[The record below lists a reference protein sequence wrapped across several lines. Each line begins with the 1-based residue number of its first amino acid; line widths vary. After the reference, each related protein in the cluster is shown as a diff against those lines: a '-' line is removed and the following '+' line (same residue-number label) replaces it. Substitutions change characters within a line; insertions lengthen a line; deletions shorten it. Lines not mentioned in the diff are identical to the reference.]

1 MSHSSVP
8 WYSTKTFRLCSMLAL
23 IFLYFIVEIVI
34 GHITHSLAL
43 IADSFH
49 MLADVLS
56 LLIGL
61 YSVRLSKKRSD
72 INTYGW
78 VRAEVVGANI
88 NTVFLLALSLTIL
101 FDVIQRYITPEPIR
115 NVNMLL
121 ITGCVG
127 LGINI
132 IGMFLFQGFHGHS
145 HGAGSHGD
153 SHGGGKSHEHSHS
166 TGDKRKEHGHSH
178 GGHSRDSHGHGNDN
192 PAHIPDVETPQKRTR
207 HDSTGAE
214 IFNHIS
220 NVTEFKRHSSRALEE
235 AIGDI
240 VEQKEPDT
248 IIDIPASALSPA
260 HKIDRKS
267 EDKHQKSSKRT
278 KRASMNMQAQFL
290 HVFADALGS
299 IVVIISALIVKFVP
313 HDPNNTHHWTVYID
327 PTLSVIIIIII
338 TISTIPFF
346 IETSLVLLQSIPNNI
361 EVVKLQRDLL
371 KEIPEVDGIHEL
383 HVWRL
388 TGEKI
393 IASAHLHRRSLS
405 NYMSVADRVKH
416 FFHNK
421 GIHST
426 TVQYECPDEDRSN
439 SDQEQVTE
447 CLLRCEND
455 DCDTQTCCTK
465 NVINHNALTNPDTTS
480 NGFTDIIQREKIPQ
494 ITIEEAK
501 PNEDGKRQHHYGH
514 SHDQDHSETRVIIHD
529 NEHDH
534 SLHLY

>member
-1 MSHSSVP
+1 DSSDNFFMYNVTFDSSENVTSGKIKLFGTILIPIEATISNPVPGCLLVHGSGGNDRWEDIENNYHLFYDIATYLASNGIAVLVYDKRNCRLPICQYQFCNISPINDTDNCVQSLKLTMFDYVSDAEQAFKFLANYSQTINSKRLIIGGHSE
-8 WYSTKTFRLCSMLAL
+8 AL

-178 GGHSRDSHGHGNDN
+178 GGHSRDNHGHGNDN

-235 AIGDI
+235 
-240 VEQKEPDT
+240 
-248 IIDIPASALSPA
+248 
-260 HKIDRKS
+260 
-267 EDKHQKSSKRT
+267 
-278 KRASMNMQAQFL
+278 
-290 HVFADALGS
+290 
-299 IVVIISALIVKFVP
+299 
-313 HDPNNTHHWTVYID
+313 
-327 PTLSVIIIIII
+327 
-338 TISTIPFF
+338 
-346 IETSLVLLQSIPNNI
+346 
-361 EVVKLQRDLL
+361 
-371 KEIPEVDGIHEL
+371 
-383 HVWRL
+383 
-388 TGEKI
+388 
-393 IASAHLHRRSLS
+393 
-405 NYMSVADRVKH
+405 
-416 FFHNK
+416 
-421 GIHST
+421 
-426 TVQYECPDEDRSN
+426 
-439 SDQEQVTE
+439 
-447 CLLRCEND
+447 
-455 DCDTQTCCTK
+455 
-465 NVINHNALTNPDTTS
+465 
-480 NGFTDIIQREKIPQ
+480 
-494 ITIEEAK
+494 
-501 PNEDGKRQHHYGH
+501 
-514 SHDQDHSETRVIIHD
+514 
-529 NEHDH
+529 
-534 SLHLY
+534 